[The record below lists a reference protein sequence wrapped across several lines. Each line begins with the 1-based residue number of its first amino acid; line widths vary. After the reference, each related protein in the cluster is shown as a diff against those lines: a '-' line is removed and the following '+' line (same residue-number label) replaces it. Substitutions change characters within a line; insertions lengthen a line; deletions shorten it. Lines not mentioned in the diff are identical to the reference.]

1 MEKLFKDLKPGELLL
16 SIDYKQIL
24 KSNINFSK
32 FQKTRWQLG
41 R

>member
-24 KSNINFSK
+24 KVTSI
-32 FQKTRWQLG
+32 QLTMKSG
-41 R
+41 